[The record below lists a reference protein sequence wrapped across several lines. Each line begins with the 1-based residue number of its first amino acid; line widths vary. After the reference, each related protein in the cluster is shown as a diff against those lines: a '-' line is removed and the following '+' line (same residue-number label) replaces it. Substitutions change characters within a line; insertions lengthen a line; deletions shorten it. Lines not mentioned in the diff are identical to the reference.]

1 MPTSFA
7 ASMRFIPF
15 GAATSLPSI
24 VNLTVS
30 AILVAGLFKFAAVI
44 FQERFDRPRGGFAE
58 GADRFA
64 VDVVGDL
71 EQQINILGSA
81 VAGFDAVEHF
91 LHPERALAAGRA
103 LAAAFVGVKLGDVER
118 RVDD

>member
-1 MPTSFA
+1 MPPSFA
-7 ASMRFIPF
+7 ASIRFIPF

-30 AILVAGLFKFAAVI
+30 AILVAGLFKFAAII
-44 FQERFDRPRGGFAE
+44 FQERLDRPRGGFAE

-71 EQQINILGSA
+71 KQKINVLRTPMTF
-81 VAGFDAVEHF
+81 FDAVEHF
-91 LHPERALAAGRA
+91 LHPKRAFPA
-103 LAAAFVGVKLGDVER
+103 
-118 RVDD
+118 